1 MFGCDRMLSLWSH
14 CGNPCKSAASEHD
27 PCRTCLWQETT
38 CALLITSESKTQLS
52 TVPVLQSPSSV
63 NNKYWLVLSH
73 MRLSPAL
80 ISYRDK
86 TIKMTFGEK
95 KLISGTCPAGQGLR
109 AHAQSHYPLVRTE
122 SSDHNQR
129 GNGLLPVTLQF
140 AWNKAL
146 KGEDTPILKDLKE
159 LKCPSHRSV
168 SMYHPKFFIFHLLY
182 LTFNLVSK

>member
-95 KLISGTCPAGQGLR
+95 KLIFGTCPAGQS
-109 AHAQSHYPLVRTE
+109 ACA
-122 SSDHNQR
+122 
-129 GNGLLPVTLQF
+129 VTL
-140 AWNKAL
+140 
-146 KGEDTPILKDLKE
+146 
-159 LKCPSHRSV
+159 PSRQNWEQWSV
-168 SMYHPKFFIFHLLY
+168 IIISEEMDCLQWHHSLAGTKPWRGKTRQYWKIWKSLNVLVIAPCQCIIPNFSFFIYFTWL
-182 LTFNLVSK
+182 SI

>member
-86 TIKMTFGEK
+86 TIKNDIRWK
-95 KLISGTCPAGQGLR
+95 KTNIRHVPRGSGRMRSHITLSSEQRAVIIISEEMDCLQWHHSLAGTKPWRGRTRQYWKIWKSLNVLVIAPCQCIILNFSIFIYFTWLLI
-109 AHAQSHYPLVRTE
+109 
-122 SSDHNQR
+122 
-129 GNGLLPVTLQF
+129 
-140 AWNKAL
+140 
-146 KGEDTPILKDLKE
+146 
-159 LKCPSHRSV
+159 
-168 SMYHPKFFIFHLLY
+168 
-182 LTFNLVSK
+182 

>member
-86 TIKMTFGEK
+86 TIKNDIRWK
-95 KLISGTCPAGQGLR
+95 KTNIRHVPRGSGR
-109 AHAQSHYPLVRTE
+109 MRSHITLSSE
-122 SSDHNQR
+122 LWEQSDHNQR
-129 GNGLLPVTLQF
+129 GNGLLAVTSHF
-140 AWNKAL
+140 GWNKAL

-168 SMYHPKFFIFHLLY
+168 SMYHPKFLIFHLLY